1 MDGGW
6 VVGLGEVL
14 WDVFPDETRFGGAP
28 ANFACHASAL
38 GARAAMVSAVGPE
51 TDNLANDA
59 LNSLTAHGV
68 DVSAVMRTTQQTG
81 QVVVELDARGHASYR
96 FRENP
101 AWDFIDWSQA
111 AADIARNARAVCFG
125 TLAQRHAHSRKTIG
139 RFLSELPADTWR
151 VFDVN
156 LRVDF
161 WNDERIVSSLRMANV
176 LKLNSDELPI
186 VARACGIMAAGD
198 DALRAIVNKFQ
209 LRLVAYTD
217 GSRGATLVTADAIDH
232 CAAPAIDV
240 RDTVGAGDSY
250 TAAMTL
256 GLLKGWPLPQ
266 INERAVAVAAY
277 VCTQAGA
284 TPPLPPQTTL
294 LLAQEQAT

>member
-1 MDGGW
+1 MDAGW

-38 GARAAMVSAVGPE
+38 GARAAIVSAVGPASE
-51 TDNLANDA
+51 ELANDA
-59 LNSLTAHGV
+59 LRTLTAHRV
-68 DVSAVMRTTQQTG
+68 DVSAITRGTQETG
-81 QVVVELDARGHASYR
+81 RVLVEVDADGHASYR
-96 FRENP
+96 FTENP

-111 AADIARNARAVCFG
+111 AADIAHNAHAVCFG
-125 TLAQRHAHSRKTIG
+125 TLAQRNAHSRETIG
-139 RFLSELPADTWR
+139 RFVSEMRPDALR

-156 LRVDF
+156 LRVNY
-161 WNDERIVSSLRMANV
+161 WSDERIVSSLRMANV
-176 LKLNSDELPI
+176 FKLNSDELPI
-186 VARACGIMAAGD
+186 VARACGITPSGNQSLQAIREKFD
-198 DALRAIVNKFQ
+198 LRM
-209 LRLVAYTD
+209 VAFTD

-232 CAAPAIDV
+232 CSAPTIDV

-256 GLLKGWPLPQ
+256 GLLKGWPLSQ

-284 TPPLPPQTTL
+284 TPSLPPQITL
-294 LLAQEQAT
+294 WFADQ